1 MISGAFSTL
10 FGLGDAIDAAGDIT
24 ADNGTAAAEDSAAT
38 AAAAAGADSG
48 ATTANNTGSIDT
60 HSETG
65 ATAAAAAEE
74 SSVAS
79 ADATTADEIVDRVEK
94 LSFGDTNFCAKL
106 GDDPND
112 CSTITA
118 DECGTTKFGANIT
131 ITCPLLC
138 GVCDNVLSRTG
149 DGSGDGEADDST
161 LLSSAS
167 TASSFSAEAT
177 LNDAR
182 GSATVLVAAGAG
194 QPLVDNLKNAA
205 ANDAVDAASV
215 QGEHRE
221 HAAHATGDTSE
232 AGGEGALRT
241 TGGGAAAG
249 HQARVAG
256 AKKAVPMQAP
266 GVDDQS
272 APAPEPLRKVDTKA
286 QPSEVEGQ
294 VMKPPPA
301 IHPEKDGSNSAAAVA
316 AAAAAP
322 PADAVGKGG
331 GDQSMQANSGGDSKG
346 NAAPGSGAS
355 GTATNLQNGNIV
367 PVQQQQPAIAAVA
380 AAVTAE
386 VVGIA
391 PPGASGTSPKP
402 AKSAL
407 DKSAEAAAAVPT
419 TAGVT
424 GSTAQQT
431 DASSSAGPPGT
442 SGEGVAG
449 VGAEV
454 PPSQASNPAVGKG
467 AASDAHL
474 TTNGGFSNND
484 ATGSVN
490 VAEGQA
496 AAGSDGS
503 VVSAPNATAP
513 SSAGDTTGSNGGS
526 SSGGSSSS
534 SSGGKKLK
542 KSKIPKEKKG
552 AIVLAGAPENDGGKK
567 GSIFSQLSTKIKI
580 LERNMS
586 LSERFLEQM
595 RTRYAKIN
603 LTLSQEILVTRQE
616 LKRVGDVALNAANA
630 SCAEQS
636 MLLEAQQ
643 FVLLSLLEETS
654 SIAQNVDEIN
664 DKQSKPPL
672 LGLFAANIRTAD
684 ILLLV
689 LLLSLPSMLT
699 AIAVGCCVGRM
710 FRPPNIKN
718 DAAAATVLN
727 SSNSKCPSS
736 QLPSAKSFS
745 ALNPQ
750 AGYDTPRSRCA
761 KHGGW
766 PDAGAGAGVSSG
778 ASVGARVGADAS
790 AYVSADGGH
799 NNWHSPSPI
808 QLSLDDTFQV
818 AQGTQVYPQHLRMSS
833 APHETFGFYSSRHS
847 TTRRDSI

>member
-24 ADNGTAAAEDSAAT
+24 ADNGTAAAEGSAAT

-48 ATTANNTGSIDT
+48 ATTANNTGSINT
-60 HSETG
+60 HGETG
-65 ATAAAAAEE
+65 AAAAAAAEE

-79 ADATTADEIVDRVEK
+79 ADATTASDEIVDRVEK
-94 LSFGDTNFCAKL
+94 LSFGDTNFCARL

-138 GVCDNVLSRTG
+138 GVCDSVLGRTG
-149 DGSGDGEADDST
+149 DGSGDGGADDST

-167 TASSFSAEAT
+167 TASSVSAEAT

-182 GSATVLVAAGAG
+182 GSITVLVAAGAG

-249 HQARVAG
+249 HQARVA
-256 AKKAVPMQAP
+256 VPMQAP

-272 APAPEPLRKVDTKA
+272 APAPEPIRKVDTKA
-286 QPSEVEGQ
+286 QPSVVEGQ
-294 VMKPPPA
+294 GMKPLPA
-301 IHPEKDGSNSAAAVA
+301 IHPEKDGSKSAAAVT

-331 GDQSMQANSGGDSKG
+331 GDQSMQANSGGDSTG

-355 GTATNLQNGNIV
+355 GTATNLQNCNIV

-407 DKSAEAAAAVPT
+407 DKSAEAVAAVPT

-424 GSTAQQT
+424 GPTAQQT

-454 PPSQASNPAVGKG
+454 PPSQESNPAIGKG

-474 TTNGGFSNND
+474 TTNGGVSNND

-496 AAGSDGS
+496 AGGSDGS
-503 VVSAPNATAP
+503 VVPAPNATAP
-513 SSAGDTTGSNGGS
+513 SSAGDTTGSSGGS
-526 SSGGSSSS
+526 SSSSS
-534 SSGGKKLK
+534 SSGGKKIK

-630 SCAEQS
+630 SYAEQN

-643 FVLLSLLEETS
+643 FVLLSLLEKTS

-710 FRPPNIKN
+710 FRPPNIEN

-736 QLPSAKSFS
+736 HLLSAKSFS
-745 ALNPQ
+745 AFHPQ
-750 AGYDTPRSRCA
+750 VGYDTPRSRCA

-766 PDAGAGAGVSSG
+766 PDAGADAGVSSG

-790 AYVSADGGH
+790 VYVSADGRGH
-799 NNWHSPSPI
+799 NNWHSPSPV

-818 AQGTQVYPQHLRMSS
+818 AQDTAHVYPQHLRMSS

-847 TTRRDSI
+847 ATRRDSI